1 VPASEAKWS
10 QASGRERPALEGN
23 SFVAFARRSETRVT
37 RAMKAR
43 QIRDAREWIHIG
55 RVLTDALPYLR
66 RYAGECFVIKY
77 GGHAMGDDKLAASF
91 AKDIVLLKHAGID
104 PIVVHGGGPQIGA
117 MLERLAV
124 TSEFIDGL
132 RVTDK
137 STVEIVEMVLSGSIN
152 KSIVQSINE
161 AGGQAIG
168 LSGKDG
174 GLIKARKLRR
184 TKRDPESN
192 IEKILDL
199 GFVGEPQEV
208 RPELLNNLADS
219 DVIPVIAPIGV
230 GPKGETYNINADTAA
245 GAIAG
250 AMGAA
255 RFFLLTDVVGV
266 LDKQGVLV
274 PDLTT
279 QSAQTLIEDGT
290 IHGGMIPKIETCIKA
305 VEEGVE
311 AAVIMDGRVPHAMLL
326 EIFTPHGVGTLI
338 GNTEPV
344 DEADPND

>member
-1 VPASEAKWS
+1 
-10 QASGRERPALEGN
+10 
-23 SFVAFARRSETRVT
+23 
-37 RAMKAR
+37 MIKAR
-43 QIRDAREWIHIG
+43 QIKEAREWIHLG
-55 RVLTDALPYLR
+55 RVLTDALPYMR

-77 GGHAMGDDKLAASF
+77 GGHAMGDASLATSF

-124 TSEFIDGL
+124 KSEFIDGL

-137 STVEIVEMVLSGSIN
+137 DTVGVVEMVLSGAIN

-161 AGGQAIG
+161 AGGSAIG

-199 GFVGEPQEV
+199 GFVGEPSEIK
-208 RPELLNNLADS
+208 PELLNNLADS

-266 LDKQGVLV
+266 LDKDGALI

-279 QSAQTLIEDGT
+279 EAAQALIDDGT
-290 IHGGMIPKIETCIKA
+290 IHGGMIPKVETCIKA
-305 VEEGVE
+305 VEQGVE
-311 AAVIMDGRVPHAMLL
+311 AAVIMDGRVPHSMLL

-338 GNTEPV
+338 GNPEVIEEVEAV
-344 DEADPND
+344 D

>member
-1 VPASEAKWS
+1 
-10 QASGRERPALEGN
+10 
-23 SFVAFARRSETRVT
+23 
-37 RAMKAR
+37 MIKAR
-43 QIRDAREWIHIG
+43 QIKEAREWIHIG
-55 RVLTDALPYLR
+55 RVLTDALPYMR

-77 GGHAMGDDKLAASF
+77 GGHAMGDESLSASF

-124 TSEFIDGL
+124 KSEFIDGL

-137 STVEIVEMVLSGSIN
+137 ETVGVVEMVLSGAIN

-161 AGGQAIG
+161 AGGSAIG
-168 LSGKDG
+168 LSGKDS

-199 GFVGEPQEV
+199 GFVGEPEEIK
-208 RPELLNNLADS
+208 PELLNNLADS

-266 LDKQGVLV
+266 LDKQGNLI

-279 QSAQTLIEDGT
+279 EAAHALIEDGT
-290 IHGGMIPKIETCIKA
+290 IHGGMIPKVETCIKA
-305 VEEGVE
+305 VEQGVE
-311 AAVIMDGRVPHAMLL
+311 AAVIMDGRVPHSMLL

-338 GNTEPV
+338 GNPEVIEEVEAV
-344 DEADPND
+344 DD